1 MKKQVEAWNYYAY
14 KHMLIVSIII
24 DNPDLTNGV
33 AFHCQQAIEKYL
45 KAFLV
50 AHDIEVIRTY
60 DLVRLY
66 YLVKKTRDFG
76 FDLDLLDTLTR
87 LFNDSRYP
95 NDNIGLLS
103 YGVPTDEQARVF
115 YSFAKD
121 VEQKIKVVLN
131 DGE

>member
-1 MKKQVEAWNYYAY
+1 MKKQVEAWNYDAC
-14 KHMLIVSIII
+14 KHLLIVSIII

-45 KAFLV
+45 KAFLI
-50 AHDIEVIRTY
+50 ACDIKVIRTY
-60 DLVRLY
+60 DLARLY
-66 YLVKKTRDFG
+66 DLVKQIRDFG

-95 NDNIGLLS
+95 NDNIGLLP
-103 YGVPTDEQARVF
+103 YGVPTEEQARVF
-115 YSFAKD
+115 YAFAKD
-121 VEQKIKVVLN
+121 VEQKIKAALN